1 MWNRGSMG
9 LKVAPQ
15 FREPSDGFCGLKLAG
30 WETCISYYLSSSLG
44 HILGTKKSAWLNR
57 GHLLLLS
64 WSQASVLIENHSL
77 SPLSTPHSTFAHQ
90 LPNQE
95 PLWPPH
101 CQVQWIPFGSYHDPL
116 SILSLLVTV
125 WDHLISSFFWK
136 HPLSIEEHNTLL
148 NFPLSV
154 DTTSHSLLLAHVL
167 LLCISWD
174 FSQCCPRPLL
184 FLNNP
189 VYGPGFQYPWHHWF
203 SNRGRVV
210 KSHLPGDRFFQIA
223 HTAAGVLNAQPIPG
237 IRSHSGS
244 FGDGGSS
251 VVCDVYVCWETLIS
265 CWQIPI
271 HQLHQV
277 RVGSNT
283 HIHLDVR

>member
-1 MWNRGSMG
+1 MAKQGSLTALVLVTG
-9 LKVAPQ
+9 KCLDRKSLSLTSVHPP
-15 FREPSDGFCGLKLAG
+15 FHFCPSTAQPRAIV
-30 WETCISYYLSSSLG
+30 TSSLSG
-44 HILGTKKSAWLNR
+44 PVDTSWELPWPLV
-57 GHLLLLS
+57 HLVS
-64 WSQASVLIENHSL
+64 
-77 SPLSTPHSTFAHQ
+77 
-90 LPNQE
+90 
-95 PLWPPH
+95 
-101 CQVQWIPFGSYHDPL
+101 
-116 SILSLLVTV
+116 LVTV

-136 HPLSIEEHNTLL
+136 HPLSIEEHHALL

-174 FSQCCPRPLL
+174 FSQCCPGPLF

-189 VYGPGFQYPWHHWF
+189 IYGPGFQYPWHHWF

-210 KSHLPGDRFFQIA
+210 GSHLPGERLFQIA
-223 HTAAGVLNAQPIPG
+223 HTTAGVLNAQLIPD
-237 IRSHSGS
+237 IHSHSGS

-251 VVCDVYVCWETLIS
+251 VVCDVCICWETLIS

-283 HIHLDVR
+283 HIHLDVH